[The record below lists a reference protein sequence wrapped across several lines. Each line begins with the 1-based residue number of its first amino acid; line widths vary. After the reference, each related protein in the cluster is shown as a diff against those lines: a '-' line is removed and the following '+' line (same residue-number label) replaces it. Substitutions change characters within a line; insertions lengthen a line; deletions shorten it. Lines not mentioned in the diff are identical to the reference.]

1 MSDGGPPGLD
11 LGRNLMALEKSNVK
25 VAAYTSRHR
34 IEGEVVLQKGEHLS
48 DKLNLTERHFEAILN
63 ARVYALDGDVLV
75 HQAPYL
81 AVNKEHV
88 TLMVPLDD
96 SGGVS

>member
-1 MSDGGPPGLD
+1 MS
-11 LGRNLMALEKSNVK
+11 LEKTSVK
-25 VAAYTSRHR
+25 VAAYTNRHR
-34 IEGEVVLQKGEHLS
+34 IEGEVVLLKGEHLS